1 MTPERFHEVEEL
13 FLAAL
18 EQPPSQRERF
28 VRDACGTDEDLR
40 AGVMAMLATDEAAEQ
55 VLEGA
60 VQSAAQSLWS
70 SGPSVEPG
78 RQIGPYLTVLEIGR
92 GGMGVVYHAIRSDGE
107 FHQAVALKVV
117 RRGADS
123 AHILRRFRAER
134 QILARLEH
142 PNIARLLDG
151 GRTAEGE
158 PYFVMELV

>member
-1 MTPERFHEVEEL
+1 MTPERFHEVEQL

-18 EQPPSQRERF
+18 EHPRSEQEAF
-28 VRDACGTDEDLR
+28 VRDACGTDEGLG
-40 AGVMAMLATDEAAEQ
+40 ASVMEMLAADDAAEQ
-55 VLEGA
+55 VLDGA

-70 SGPSVEPG
+70 PAPAVEPG

-151 GRTAEGE
+151 GRTPEGE
-158 PYFVMELV
+158 P